1 VFSKNCVNCARA
13 GEGSLEA
20 GLALEMVKAKARVW
34 YDIDIPLVPL
44 RYCDGVN
51 GDASSAQYSE

>member
-1 VFSKNCVNCARA
+1 MFSKNRVNCAHA